1 MNHVMATRRLNELV
15 TRHRALHEQVDR
27 LERHLYLTP
36 VEQQRVAELKKM
48 RLAAKDEIAS
58 IKRSL

>member
-15 TRHRALHEQVDR
+15 TQHRSLHEQVDQ

-48 RLAAKDEIAS
+48 RLAAKDQIAN
-58 IKRSL
+58 IKRNL

>member
-1 MNHVMATRRLNELV
+1 MDHAMATRRLNELV
-15 TRHRALHEQVDR
+15 TRHRVLHEQVDR

-48 RLAAKDEIAS
+48 RLAAKDQIAS
-58 IKRSL
+58 IKRYL

>member
-1 MNHVMATRRLNELV
+1 MDHAMATRRLNELM

-48 RLAAKDEIAS
+48 RLAAKDQIAT
-58 IKRSL
+58 IKRNL